1 MRLSQEQASIIREE
15 VARQVGVDAR
25 VRLFGSRVDDTARG
39 GDIDLM
45 VESAASIDDPA
56 LLAARL
62 SARISRKM
70 GIRRIDVVLRAPNL
84 KELPIHGRAM
94 EEGVLL

>member
-1 MRLSQEQASIIREE
+1 MRLSPEQASIIREE
-15 VARQVGVDAR
+15 VTRQIGSDAR
-25 VRLFGSRVDDTARG
+25 VRLFGSRVDDTALG

-45 VESAASIDDPA
+45 VESAARIDEPA

-62 SARISRKM
+62 SARISRAM
-70 GIRRIDVVLRAPNL
+70 GGRRIDVVLRAPNL
-84 KELPIHGRAM
+84 MELPIHTSAV

>member
-1 MRLSQEQASIIREE
+1 MRLSKEQASIIREE
-15 VARQVGVDAR
+15 VVRQVGADVQ
-25 VRLFGSRVDDTARG
+25 VRLFGSRVDDAARG

-45 VESAASIDDPA
+45 VESAARIDEPA

-62 SARISRKM
+62 SARISRAM
-70 GIRRIDVVLRAPNL
+70 SGRRIDVVLRAPNL
-84 KELPIHGRAM
+84 MELPIHTSAL